1 MKKPILEI
9 RIDMTIQGKTIKTAR
24 GDVSMIP
31 FGGIVKS
38 DLFNGIVE
46 PWGVDTQIT
55 NHIGIKTLSAR
66 YMLTGKDKEGQDCH
80 IYVENKAWMKADE
93 FKPSF
98 ESIPVFYTDSDALA
112 SYLHQDIFY
121 GVGSVEEGVL
131 WIRFYEKYEEP
142 FRLLQYSEAAFLLC
156 LSDSSETAICAIM
169 KSTGTG
175 KQYEN
180 RLVQKCDRLSGV
192 SVQL

>member
-66 YMLTGKDKEGQDCH
+66 YMLTGSRYQFTPY
-80 IYVENKAWMKADE
+80 IQ
-93 FKPSF
+93 
-98 ESIPVFYTDSDALA
+98 T
-112 SYLHQDIFY
+112 
-121 GVGSVEEGVL
+121 
-131 WIRFYEKYEEP
+131 
-142 FRLLQYSEAAFLLC
+142 
-156 LSDSSETAICAIM
+156 
-169 KSTGTG
+169 
-175 KQYEN
+175 
-180 RLVQKCDRLSGV
+180 SG
-192 SVQL
+192 L